1 MKIAIG
7 NKLFNLG
14 CLNTEE
20 NFEMIYNAGDQT
32 LIRRTFDLTMEGH
45 PDCPASD
52 EIIARGEEAGQLWKL
67 LRFVACGTGAIDGDR
82 MLADL
87 NGEQG
92 TVTEAISG
100 EKRRIE
106 TERLRE
112 QLTHLKGLTWIEMK
126 MIESGEMPSQR
137 SSVIPFGVMPGG
149 RRQ

>member
-1 MKIAIG
+1 MKIALG

-20 NFEMIYNAGDQT
+20 NFELIYNEGDQT
-32 LIRRTFDLTMEGH
+32 LIRRTFDLTMEGA

-52 EIIARGEEAGQLWKL
+52 EIIARGDEAARLWKL
-67 LRFVACGTGAIDGDR
+67 LRFVSCGTGTIDGDR

-87 NGEQG
+87 DSEQG
-92 TVTEAISG
+92 SITEAIAA

-106 TERLRE
+106 TERLRD
-112 QLTHLKGLTWIEMK
+112 QLTNIKAMSWHEMK
-126 MIESGEMPSQR
+126 MLESGEVPSRQ
-137 SSVIPFGVMPGG
+137 SAVIPFGAIPGG